1 LRDGN
6 RTLFGHRDRLPGNS
20 EVCYLFRLQQL
31 IDVTLNFCYNPACDS
46 IIANQENAAT
56 LLNPAQ

>member
-1 LRDGN
+1 LG
-6 RTLFGHRDRLPGNS
+6 TVTACPAILKFVP
-20 EVCYLFRLQQL
+20 VFRLQQL